1 MNRFEKKLVLIVGIT
16 SGIGI
21 ATAKR
26 LAGEGAIIVGV
37 GRDAE
42 RVYSALKEIL
52 GQGHHAI
59 VTDIADE
66 NQLDVI
72 IKFGKESGGY
82 SGGICCAGMHEVR
95 PISLLKTKNLM
106 DSFNANVVTAINTT
120 KVVAKAVSPEGAS
133 IVLLSSVAAMRG
145 SAGFAAYSCSKGALL
160 SVARVAALELVKKKI
175 RVNTVVAGVI
185 QTAMSDSWLKLL
197 SQEQQGDIAKKH
209 LLDLGKPEDV
219 ADVIAFLL
227 SSDARWVTGAEVVV
241 DGGLSIQ

>member
-26 LAGEGAIIVGV
+26 LAREGATIVGV
-37 GRDAE
+37 GRNSE
-42 RVYSALKEIL
+42 GVHNALKEIP

-59 VTDIADE
+59 VADTADE
-66 NQLDVI
+66 NQLDLIV
-72 IKFGKESGGY
+72 KFGKGNAGY
-82 SGGICCAGMHEVR
+82 SGGICCAGMHEMR

-120 KVVAKAVSPEGAS
+120 KAVAKAVSPEGAS

-160 SVARVAALELVKKKI
+160 SAARVAALELVKKKI
-175 RVNTVVAGVI
+175 RVNTVVAGVV

-209 LLDLGKPEDV
+209 LLGHGQPDDV
-219 ADVIAFLL
+219 ADVIAFLI
-227 SSDARWVTGAEVVV
+227 SSDARWMTGAELVV